1 MKRVSGAVLLKSMP
15 VKGKKNS
22 AGGKKS
28 VQKAEKKILKTAKK
42 AEKSGKMAFDKNLRS
57 GTVPYLV
64 EDDGTRVLENPKDRY
79 RVMLVTPSGGGA
91 WMLPKGNIEKNMTT
105 YESAAKEAFEEAG
118 VVGTCDPV
126 MLGAYQFKQSQFV
139 QIFPLRITR
148 ILDRWEET
156 EKRSRFL
163 FRLDKAAKVVDSDDI
178 RSVLL
183 KLRDYLAKQS

>member
-1 MKRVSGAVLLKSMP
+1 M
-15 VKGKKNS
+15 
-22 AGGKKS
+22 
-28 VQKAEKKILKTAKK
+28 
-42 AEKSGKMAFDKNLRS
+42 RS
-57 GTVPYLV
+57 G
-64 EDDGTRVLENPKDRY
+64 D
-79 RVMLVTPSGGGA
+79 A
-91 WMLPKGNIEKNMTT
+91 
-105 YESAAKEAFEEAG
+105 
-118 VVGTCDPV
+118 
-126 MLGAYQFKQSQFV
+126 GAYQFKQSQFV

>member
-64 EDDGTRVLENPKDRY
+64 EDDGTV

-118 VVGTCDPV
+118 VVGTCDP
-126 MLGAYQFKQSQFV
+126 
-139 QIFPLRITR
+139 R
-148 ILDRWEET
+148 
-156 EKRSRFL
+156 
-163 FRLDKAAKVVDSDDI
+163 
-178 RSVLL
+178 
-183 KLRDYLAKQS
+183 

>member
-1 MKRVSGAVLLKSMP
+1 MKRMSGVVLLKSMP
-15 VKGKKNS
+15 EKGKKASRADRKS
-22 AGGKKS
+22 AAKPEKT
-28 VQKAEKKILKTAKK
+28 EKKTRKAVKK
-42 AEKSGKMAFDKNLRS
+42 AEKSGKSPLDKNLRS

-64 EDDGTRVLENPKDRY
+64 EDDGTV

-118 VVGTCDPV
+118 VIGTCDPV
-126 MLGAYQFKQSQFV
+126 MLGAYKFKQSQFV

-148 ILDRWEET
+148 ILDQWEET

-163 FRLDKAAKVVDSDDI
+163 FKLEKAERIVDSEDI
-178 RSVLL
+178 RSVLR

>member
-28 VQKAEKKILKTAKK
+28 VQKAEKPEKKVLKTAKK

-64 EDDGTRVLENPKDRY
+64 EDDGTV

>member
-15 VKGKKNS
+15 VKGKKKS
-22 AGGKKS
+22 SGGKKS
-28 VQKAEKKILKTAKK
+28 VQKAEKPEKKILKTAKK
-42 AEKSGKMAFDKNLRS
+42 AEKSGKASFGKNLRS

-64 EDDGTRVLENPKDRY
+64 EDDGTV

-105 YESAAKEAFEEAG
+105 YESAAKEALEEAG
-118 VVGTCDPV
+118 VVGACDPV
-126 MLGAYQFKQSQFV
+126 MLGAYRFKQSQFV